1 MGACTVKHDSGR
13 RSPGPRGYAN
23 RTPHVP
29 SSPRNFQILR
39 QGGPP
44 RAPAWHPPCT
54 TAPPEREK
62 TPPDKGTPVARRGRK
77 ATGQATAP
85 DGRATEG
92 GRKTPPGHR
101 WSSSEGDHRVPVSA
115 SGQARRRRR
124 IYRRGSSQAAGAHL
138 EVAGASSE
146 AQGGGSSS
154 SGIAAASLYCGASR
168 TVALQLSQASPRQR
182 LRLC

>member
-1 MGACTVKHDSGR
+1 RTVVSECVQLAVR
-13 RSPGPRGYAN
+13 RNSLCRPPGPRGYAD

-29 SSPRNFQILR
+29 SRPRNVQILR
-39 QGGPP
+39 QRGPP

-115 SGQARRRRR
+115 SARQARRRSRSHR
-124 IYRRGSSQAAGAHL
+124 ARAAGL
-138 EVAGASSE
+138 LVRVRRSD
-146 AQGGGSSS
+146 
-154 SGIAAASLYCGASR
+154 
-168 TVALQLSQASPRQR
+168 
-182 LRLC
+182 